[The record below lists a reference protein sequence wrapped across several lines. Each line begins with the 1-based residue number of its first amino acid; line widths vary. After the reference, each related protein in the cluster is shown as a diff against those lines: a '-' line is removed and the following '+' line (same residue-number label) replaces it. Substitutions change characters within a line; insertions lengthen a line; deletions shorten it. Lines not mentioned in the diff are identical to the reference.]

1 MINWIYFRSAP
12 PSPNHV
18 TVGSELSIADS
29 FSRETSPSPPI
40 SSDQQQ
46 DEFPN
51 STSNQTKPPNTISH
65 TNGVLHYV
73 SSTGNNNLKVIN
85 QYFKVEVNS

>member
-1 MINWIYFRSAP
+1 MIYFRSAP

-18 TVGSELSIADS
+18 TGGSELPIADS

-40 SSDQQQ
+40 SSSDQQL

-51 STSNQTKPPNTISH
+51 TTSNQIKSPNTISH

-73 SSTGNNNLKVIN
+73 SSTGINNNLRFIDY
-85 QYFKVEVNS
+85 QYS